1 MMAGAGNLREHSLS
15 AGDSGRLRFV
25 TPEQK
30 ENGQLGIE
38 LMTAWV
44 GSENNNDFLAARSG
58 LFLDDQNTIPDKMAA
73 GKAPAGVAAVAS
85 ELLWRASCCS
95 C

>member
-1 MMAGAGNLREHSLS
+1 M
-15 AGDSGRLRFV
+15 

-85 ELLWRASCCS
+85 ELLLVLTQLTGRMKEAVLQEIAKKLQPED
-95 C
+95 